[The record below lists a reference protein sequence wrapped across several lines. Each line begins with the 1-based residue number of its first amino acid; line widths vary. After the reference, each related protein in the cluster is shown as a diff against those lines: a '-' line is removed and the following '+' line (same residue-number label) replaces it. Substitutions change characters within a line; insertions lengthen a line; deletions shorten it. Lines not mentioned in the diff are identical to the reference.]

1 MTHNLLLEIGLEELP
16 ARFVLSSQEQLKK
29 RMEDYLNEKR
39 LGFES
44 IKAYSTPRR
53 LAVLVKGVSEKQA
66 DMSEHVKGPAKR
78 IALDE
83 EGNWTKAAQGFAR
96 GQGASVEEISF
107 EDVDG
112 EAYVFIDKFTAGLS
126 AEEVLTD
133 LGEIVLAM
141 QFPINMRWGR
151 HKLEYIRPFHWFLAL
166 LDDQVIDFSLLDVQS
181 GNRSRGHRFIGQETT
196 VEKAELYEE
205 ALEAESVIVD
215 REKRQAMIVDQLR
228 ILEEENDFKI
238 EENQD
243 LLDEVTDLLEY
254 PTAFFGQ
261 FDPAFLSL
269 PEEVLITA
277 MRDHQR
283 YFAVRD
289 QEGQLLPV
297 FVSVRNGNRDHLD
310 KVAQGNEKV
319 ISARLED
326 AVFFYEEDQKL
337 DTGDIEAKL
346 DQLTFHDKIGKMSE
360 KADRLAIIVDILGR
374 HAGLDEEVI
383 ADAKAAAKISK
394 YDLVTNM
401 VDEFPELQG
410 VMGEKY
416 ALIRGEK
423 PTVATAVREHYL
435 PKTAEG
441 DLPETEAGT
450 LLSMADKIDNLL
462 VFFAADLIP
471 SGSNDPYA
479 LRRQAYALLRMLL
492 GQEWDINSTD
502 LLLEIEE
509 ALPETSTGILKNLSD
524 RRQEVFNFILSR
536 VNQVLEGEG
545 IPHDVIEAVSKSD
558 QENLRLMVENGLTLA
573 QKHQDDNFK
582 EAIES
587 LARVANLVSKAEEI
601 WPDQVEIK
609 PELFESESEKA
620 LASQVADLQTKLKG
634 DISSKEY
641 FESLIDLKPAIDN
654 FFEENLVMADDQAVK
669 ANRLALIKE
678 IHDLVIP
685 FAEVKSLVIK

>member
-126 AEEVLTD
+126 AEEVLAD
-133 LGEIVLAM
+133 LDEIILAM

-196 VEKAELYEE
+196 VERAELYEE
-205 ALEAESVIVD
+205 ALEAENVIVD
-215 REKRQAMIVDQLR
+215 REKRQAMIVDQLQA
-228 ILEEENDFKI
+228 LEAKNDFKI
-238 EENQD
+238 EKNQD

-261 FDPAFLSL
+261 FDPSFLSL
-269 PEEVLITA
+269 PEEVLTTA

-297 FVSVRNGNRDHLD
+297 FVSVRNGNSDHLD
-310 KVAQGNEKV
+310 KVARGNEKV

-337 DTGDIEAKL
+337 DAADIEAKL

-374 HAGLDEEVI
+374 HAGVEEETI
-383 ADAKAAAKISK
+383 TDAKEAAKIAK

-416 ALIRGEK
+416 ALLKGVK
-423 PTVATAVREHYL
+423 PTVAAAVREQYL

-441 DLPETEAGT
+441 DLPDTEAGT

-462 VFFAADLIP
+462 VFFAAGLIP

-492 GQEWDINSTD
+492 GQEWDINTSD
-502 LLLEIEE
+502 LLFEIEE
-509 ALPETSTGILKNLSD
+509 ALPETSTDILKNLPQ

-558 QENLRLMVENGLTLA
+558 QKNFRLMVENGLILA

-587 LARVANLVSKAEEI
+587 LARVANLVSKADEI

-609 PELFESESEKA
+609 PELFESESEKD
-620 LASQVADLQTKLKG
+620 LASQVADLQTKLKE
-634 DISSKEY
+634 DISSRDY
-641 FESLIDLKPAIDN
+641 FESLIDLKPAIDE